1 MYKITCES
9 IGLLKAMSME
19 SDLAADRALRTL
31 ATVEVLRQLNLF
43 ETMLQ
48 LYSVGEISALEK
60 EVLENFYN
68 PELQR
73 KNYLLTNVIPSR
85 GHFRGM
91 QLLQQALKQSEQFE
105 ILNLLERAYK
115 DAVTTIIAGE
125 HFDPQEHNL
134 GAGDPPQAASSNR
147 CDSVSS
153 INRAN
158 AASDPD
164 TANNEDAS
172 GRESLGRLT
181 SWSSSSQSSYE
192 DPYDSASS
200 IPQQQQQ
207 QQHQPLSPTTS
218 PSSSSHIIIQVPFTQ
233 STTVSVTPCH
243 RKRSDHI
250 CYGSNPY
257 KQRLEQNISVTI
269 NTGSQDE
276 DMAAADNVS

>member
-1 MYKITCES
+1 MS
-9 IGLLKAMSME
+9 IE
-19 SDLAADRALRTL
+19 SDLAADRALRRIT
-31 ATVEVLRQLNLF
+31 TVEVLRQLNLF
-43 ETMLQ
+43 ETMLH

-60 EVLENFYN
+60 EILENFYN

-105 ILNLLERAYK
+105 ILKLLERAYEE
-115 DAVTTIIAGE
+115 AMAGE
-125 HFDPQEHNL
+125 SFDLSQEHNS

-158 AASDPD
+158 AASDPY

-172 GRESLGRLT
+172 GRESLSRLT
-181 SWSSSSQSSYE
+181 SWSGSSQSSCE
-192 DPYDSASS
+192 DPSETAPS

-207 QQHQPLSPTTS
+207 PLHVPLSPTVS

-233 STTVSVTPCH
+233 LQSTTVSVTPCQ
-243 RKRSDHI
+243 RRRSDHI
-250 CYGSNPY
+250 CFESNPY
-257 KQRLEQNISVTI
+257 KQRLEQSISVTI
-269 NTGSQDE
+269 NTGSQGE
-276 DMAAADNVS
+276 DVPAAENVSQ